1 MNVQRGWLEKKK
13 RNEFYSLFGEW
24 NKRYVTFD
32 GNVFCIYTE
41 PKRYSS
47 ISIQDMSSI
56 HVGDGCM
63 FYLVTRFR
71 TYTLRA
77 QNDMERD
84 EWVTLLQT
92 ELDKHEMEKRKRIK
106 DATDEINDYV
116 AALRSESLIRHMNPE

>member
-1 MNVQRGWLEKKK
+1 MNVHRGWLEKKK
-13 RNEFYSLFGEW
+13 RNEFYSLFSEW
-24 NKRYVTFD
+24 NKRYATFD

-56 HVGDGCM
+56 HVGDDCM

-77 QNDMERD
+77 QNDTERD